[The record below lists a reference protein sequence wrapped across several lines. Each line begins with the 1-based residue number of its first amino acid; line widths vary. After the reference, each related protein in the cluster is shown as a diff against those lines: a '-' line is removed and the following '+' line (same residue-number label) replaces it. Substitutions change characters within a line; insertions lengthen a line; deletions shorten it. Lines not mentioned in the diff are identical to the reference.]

1 MKPSDRWKAI
11 NEEYCVERIQDRH
24 KAQGV
29 ITNSRE
35 LSLVIPAEWAAE
47 ESREKLLEV
56 IHNLSYLWE
65 RESLSE
71 VPKAVPSDNYGK
83 RTVAIFLPASEID
96 QLKADFKII
105 KQSFRRKGV
114 VLSHLLSRLDVNTP
128 VIPPKMELGTA
139 FRYYP
144 PELIQQ
150 AKKLSQVPPE
160 EHELYNAEFEVF
172 KESCREIYVSPHTLF
187 QKCKQNKL

>member
-1 MKPSDRWKAI
+1 MKKSDRWRAI
-11 NEEYCVERIQDRH
+11 NEEYGVERIRDRH
-24 KAQGV
+24 KPQAV
-29 ITNSRE
+29 VTNSRE

-56 IHNLSYLWE
+56 IHNFAFLWE
-65 RESLSE
+65 REGLSE

-96 QLKADFKII
+96 QLKADFKTI
-105 KQSFRRKGV
+105 KQSFARKNV
-114 VLSHLLSRLDVNTP
+114 VLSHLLQRLDVNAP
-128 VIPPKMELGTA
+128 ILPPKMELGTA

-160 EHELYNAEFEVF
+160 EHELYSAEFEAF
-172 KESCREIYVSPHTLF
+172 QESCREIHVSPHTLF
-187 QKCKQNKL
+187 QKCKQGKL